1 MKKTD
6 EVNNKIDIKMKNN
19 RTMNGDE
26 VKIDIKQKNGS
37 ERNSRI

>member
-1 MKKTD
+1 MKSTD

-26 VKIDIKQKNGS
+26 VKIDIKQTNGP